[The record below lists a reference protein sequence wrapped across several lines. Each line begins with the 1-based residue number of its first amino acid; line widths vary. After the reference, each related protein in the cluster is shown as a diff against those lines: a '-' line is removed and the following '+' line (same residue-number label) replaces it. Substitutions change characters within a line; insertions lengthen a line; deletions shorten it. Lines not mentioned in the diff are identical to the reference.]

1 MHEHAPNL
9 LNDDGSASMAT
20 TLMMSHHG
28 LRRDLALFARA
39 LAQAAS
45 WQAGTAEH
53 LKQEWTSYRNV
64 LHGHHEAEDTQLF
77 PNLRGQHPELVAVI
91 DQLTADH
98 RHIDPLMEQGDRA
111 FAQLPDTKP
120 AAALVSQLWHLLG
133 PHLRT
138 EEERIVPQLRGARE
152 FPPPASPDELELFAQ
167 GFAWSSHG
175 VAPGGAGEG
184 LRHACRGSSPRAC
197 PTPGRR
203 SSSGTTGSGAAG
215 SPPAPRTPPCPTGW
229 GARAWACSRVEHSA
243 ALPRGAHR
251 GRLGTLGS
259 VLYRHV
265 RI

>member
-20 TLMMSHHG
+20 MLMMSHHG

-64 LHGHHEAEDTQLF
+64 LHGHHHAEDTQLF
-77 PNLRGQHPELVAVI
+77 PNLRGQHPELVEVI

-98 RHIDPLMEQGDRA
+98 RQIDPLMEQGDRA
-111 FAQLPDTKP
+111 FTQLPDTKP

-175 VAPGGAGEG
+175 VAPEVLEKVYGLLPRELTTRLPDARAAFQQRHDRVWGRGVPTGTSHTAVPDWLGGEG
-184 LRHACRGSSPRAC
+184 FGL
-197 PTPGRR
+197 
-203 SSSGTTGSGAAG
+203 
-215 SPPAPRTPPCPTGW
+215 
-229 GARAWACSRVEHSA
+229 
-243 ALPRGAHR
+243 
-251 GRLGTLGS
+251 
-259 VLYRHV
+259 
-265 RI
+265 